1 MIYNRIMTLVAAIII
16 FGMASCTDNT
26 PKGTAEKFLNAF
38 YHMDYETA
46 RQVST
51 PKAIE
56 LINLM
61 EQFSLQQPDSA
72 RKNAKKIKIELLDV
86 KEYGNTAIVTYT
98 ESSSPGE
105 QKLKLEKQNGKWLVS
120 RSKEDD
126 IEEDSATEPVIE
138 QAPPT
143 TPTDSTVRQ

>member
-1 MIYNRIMTLVAAIII
+1 MIYNRFITLVAAVMML
-16 FGMASCTDNT
+16 GMVSCSDNS
-26 PKGTAEKFLNAF
+26 PKGTAQKFLTAF
-38 YHMDYETA
+38 YHMDYEKA

-61 EQFSLQQPDSA
+61 EQFAVNQPDSVK
-72 RKNAKKIKIELLDV
+72 KNAKKIKIEILDV
-86 KEYGNTAIVTYT
+86 KEEGNTATVTYT

-105 QKLKLEKQNGKWLVS
+105 QKLKLEKQSGKWLVS
-120 RSKEDD
+120 HSKEDD
-126 IEEDSATEPVIE
+126 IEDEPTEPVVE

-143 TPTDSTVRQ
+143 NPTDTTVRQ